1 VNAIPRIA
9 VSHGAFPRRL
19 SWEIIIKGSATMLAS
34 CFERQMRTLKRRS
47 NDRLQYG
54 GGLLSR
60 QVRFAAAPSLCKEL
74 PA

>member
-1 VNAIPRIA
+1 
-9 VSHGAFPRRL
+9 
-19 SWEIIIKGSATMLAS
+19 MLAS